1 MGDQEPA
8 GKSAEEDA
16 SAPNVL
22 VVFEDREPAGWLR
35 WLPRGFRHCFCLLR
49 RPGGWLICDPL
60 KGGVHLEQVA
70 GYPIQALS
78 EHFQA
83 QGRTVL
89 LGQLAM
95 TGSRSHGPRPFTCV
109 EFVKRVIGQP
119 AWSVWTPHQL
129 FRFLLRSPAARPNFR
144 LAESTKLIDSDV

>member
-78 EHFQA
+78 EHF
-83 QGRTVL
+83 
-89 LGQLAM
+89 
-95 TGSRSHGPRPFTCV
+95 
-109 EFVKRVIGQP
+109 VKRVIGQP